1 MSSATTG
8 DSFQSLEDTRT
19 YQSDLWRHKIQL
31 KHLRWSVLAKLFAI
45 NLKLPEWQRIPSGQF
60 NCQPETTSQ
69 QPRCQRGI
77 FICVWRSNSQ
87 LCYNATPQNRLCLKD
102 SISQRNRCPPWDRAV
117 DESPCSEL
125 DLGAVKLASSESQRG
140 AAQTRHEKALSWNN
154 RQVLSVCGK
163 YRVMGH
169 TIRQ

>member
-8 DSFQSLEDTRT
+8 DSFQSLENART

-31 KHLRWSVLAKLFAI
+31 KHLRWSVLAKLFVV
-45 NLKLPEWQRIPSGQF
+45 NLCFQGDSIFRADNLIVS
-60 NCQPETTSQ
+60 
-69 QPRCQRGI
+69 PRPHPNKPAAREG
-77 FICVWRSNSQ
+77 FLCVWRSNSQ

-102 SISQRNRCPPWDRAV
+102 SISQRNWCSPWDTAV
-117 DESPCSEL
+117 EESPCSRL
-125 DLGAVKLASSESQRG
+125 DLGAIKLASSESQLG
-140 AAQTRHEKALSWNN
+140 AEQTRHEKALSWNN

-169 TIRQ
+169 IIRQ